1 MIIYYIILFIL
12 LTLYLILGSNLIA
25 NKAINDLVHEL
36 AIGGLG
42 TMLGIAVTS
51 IFMLK
56 GKIWVCLRAATIYR
70 FKHIRISAAY
80 IFKIEIDGKYLLVKG
95 RNIDQFQPVG
105 GVYKRLAESST
116 IFQQLEILDDKQI
129 PICDTTRHDLRV
141 RIKGKH
147 LHKFLLWFDS
157 QKERE
162 ISHWREFCEELI
174 LTNILD
180 REKFPHVNYKFL
192 YRNPLYIHHS
202 AFYECPEILIHEVFE
217 FIPNESQR
225 IELKNLL
232 ETEKP
237 NSAYRWVSEDTIRRL
252 GYTNNNTK
260 PFSVAE
266 HATSLFDKDFKVK

>member
-1 MIIYYIILFIL
+1 MIISYIILFIL
-12 LTLYLILGSNLIA
+12 LALYLILGNNLIA
-25 NKAINDLVHEL
+25 NKAISDLIHEL

-42 TMLGIAVTS
+42 TMIGIAITS
-51 IFMLK
+51 ILMLK
-56 GKIWVCLRAATIYR
+56 GKIWVCLQAATVHR

-116 IFQQLEILDDKQI
+116 IFQQLEILDDKKI
-129 PICDTTRHDLRV
+129 PICDTTRHDLRL

-180 REKFPHVNYKFL
+180 RVKFPHVNYKFL

-202 AFYECPEILIHEVFE
+202 IFYECPEILIHEVFE

-225 IELKNLL
+225 LELKKLL
-232 ETEKP
+232 EEEKAD
-237 NSAYRWVSEDTIRRL
+237 SIYHWVSEDTIKRL
-252 GYTNNNTK
+252 GYTNDNRK

-266 HATSLFDKDFKVK
+266 HTISLFNKDFKVK